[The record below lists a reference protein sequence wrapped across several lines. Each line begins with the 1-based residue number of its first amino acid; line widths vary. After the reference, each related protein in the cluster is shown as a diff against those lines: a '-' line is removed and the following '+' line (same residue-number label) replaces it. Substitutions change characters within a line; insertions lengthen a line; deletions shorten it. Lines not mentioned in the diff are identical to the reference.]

1 MTHGKDV
8 EEIKKE
14 AILLKE
20 KINSLENS
28 NVRLIFENE
37 EMLKEVES
45 LKATEQALI
54 ESDTIYRTLA
64 ENMTD
69 GVAFGCDRKWIYV
82 NPALLNILKI
92 KKEEFLTLKP
102 RDILHKDHVEDYINM
117 INCIEKGSPV
127 EIYTGIFQRG
137 DGNEIWIQSY
147 NRPIE
152 WQGELGLLAT
162 FRDITENKQKGL
174 MAEKITHQL
183 QEENQL
189 LKSKTMHK
197 YGLAHLI
204 GTSDKMQE
212 VYDKMIRTV
221 SIDDNVVIYGESGTG
236 KELVAKSI
244 HELSKRNKNP
254 FIAVNCGAIPENL
267 FESEFFGHKKGAFTG
282 ANLDKIG
289 FFESADKGTLFL
301 DEIGEIPINQ
311 QIKLLR
317 AIEGNGFTPVGD
329 TRIKTS
335 DVRIIA
341 ATNRDLKQLVKDG
354 IIRED
359 FFYRI
364 HIIPIQLPSLKERK
378 EDIPLLVYHFT
389 QKMGSA
395 IEKKVIPDHIIEKFQ
410 EHDWPGNVREL
421 QNTISRYL
429 AFDKVEYTGK
439 IKKSLSN
446 TDKTK
451 YFEEEFQESKNLKEL
466 LDNYEKEIIQK
477 ILSRTDGNK
486 SKAARLLAIDR
497 RSLQR
502 KIMRLNII
510 PK

>member
-8 EEIKKE
+8 EELTKE
-14 AILLKE
+14 VILLKK
-20 KINSLENS
+20 KIESLENS
-28 NVRLIFENE
+28 NVRLISENKE
-37 EMLKEVES
+37 LLKEVELLS
-45 LKATEQALI
+45 KTEQALI

-64 ENMTD
+64 ENLTE
-69 GVAFGCDRKWIYV
+69 GVAFGCGGKWIYV
-82 NPALLNILKI
+82 NPALLKILKI
-92 KKEEFLTLKP
+92 EKEEFINLKP
-102 RDILHKDHVEDYINM
+102 RKIIHKDHVEDYVNM

-127 EIYTGIFQRG
+127 EIFTGICQRG
-137 DGNEIWIQSY
+137 DGNEIWIRSY

-152 WQGELGLLAT
+152 WQGETGLIAT
-162 FRDITENKQKGL
+162 FRDITENKQKEL
-174 MAEKITHQL
+174 LAEKVTHQL
-183 QEENQL
+183 LEENQL

-254 FIAVNCGAIPENL
+254 FIAVNCGAIPETL

-317 AIEGNGFTPVGD
+317 VIEGNGFTPVGD
-329 TRIKTS
+329 TIIKTS

-389 QKMGSA
+389 QKMGA
-395 IEKKVIPDHIIEKFQ
+395 KEKRVIPDHIIEKLQ

-439 IKKSLSN
+439 IKDSLSN
-446 TDKTK
+446 SDKTIL
-451 YFEEEFQESKNLKEL
+451 FEEELQEKMSLKNL
-466 LDNYEKEIIQK
+466 LDNYEKNVIQK
-477 ILSRTDGNK
+477 ILSKTDGNK

-497 RSLQR
+497 KSLQR
-502 KIMRLNII
+502 KIMRLNIVS
-510 PK
+510 K